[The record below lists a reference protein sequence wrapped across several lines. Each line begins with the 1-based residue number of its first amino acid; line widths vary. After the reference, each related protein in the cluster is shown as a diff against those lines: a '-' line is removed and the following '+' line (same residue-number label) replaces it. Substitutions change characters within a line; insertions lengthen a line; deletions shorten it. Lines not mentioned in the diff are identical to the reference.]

1 MRDLSKPLAPTF
13 GDPKP
18 KKQKRRVVTK
28 GKNSK
33 SVVVTRKDG
42 SIKKVKYTDGTTK
55 GKKSVMADVYKE
67 IDGKTVKVR
76 SKFRVD
82 GKQALDKSARRP
94 NRKK

>member
-13 GDPKP
+13 GAP
-18 KKQKRRVVTK
+18 KRRVVTK

-42 SIKKVKYTDGTTK
+42 SIKKVKYTDKTAK
-55 GKKSVMADVYKE
+55 GKKSVMADKYRQ

-76 SKFRVD
+76 SKYRVD

-94 NRKK
+94 NKKK